1 MLLLPRRFAL
11 SGRKSPFFQVIK
23 LGRETVQF
31 SPLCVA
37 ICQWLSYGSLTITRG
52 QRRYR
57 PGEDW
62 HTINLETSML
72 VFIMGAIVMAENV
85 YKVIELV
92 GTSTES
98 WEKATAAAINRAAKT
113 LRDLRV
119 AEVVKLDVQLKNGKV
134 EAYRSRISV
143 SFKYESKH

>member
-1 MLLLPRRFAL
+1 M
-11 SGRKSPFFQVIK
+11 
-23 LGRETVQF
+23 T
-31 SPLCVA
+31 
-37 ICQWLSYGSLTITRG
+37 
-52 QRRYR
+52 
-57 PGEDW
+57 
-62 HTINLETSML
+62 
-72 VFIMGAIVMAENV
+72 ENV

-98 WEKATAAAINRAAKT
+98 WEKATAAAVNRAGKT

-143 SFKYESKH
+143 SLKYESKS